1 LDRGLEAHGLKVNC
15 ERVPRPPPREFSDV
29 LTLLAEVDG
38 EKAEA
43 SYVNGIL
50 TITLPKAEN
59 TRPKVIKV
67 TTTF

>member
-1 LDRGLEAHGLKVNC
+1 LDHGLKAHGLKVNC

-29 LTLLAEVDG
+29 LTLPAEVDG

-50 TITLPKAEN
+50 TITLPKAAN
-59 TRPKVIKV
+59 ALPKAIKV
-67 TTTF
+67 STTF